1 MTRLRLRPA
10 GCLAA
15 VYLPAVGCAY
25 GVETI
30 LLQCEERGVPYL
42 FKLKHTLNVKRLVQ
56 TSLRQSHWEEAGE
69 GWQCLESVLQLKGW
83 SRMRRVILVR
93 ESPAVAPVGG
103 QKRRRQDHLEPPLA
117 VGEGWDAKPCPW
129 SGRIAVLVVSEERE
143 GGFPNAASVKHYR
156 ERADAENIIDE
167 AKNQW
172 GWCGFMTQKIGP
184 SRIMAGIIAL
194 IYNWWHLY
202 CRFYDETHNRE
213 AITTRPALM
222 QGVRR
227 RVESGGQ
234 KRIKVSILHQK
245 ADVITAAITAI
256 SKEISRIATAAEQ

>member
-1 MTRLRLRPA
+1 LTRLRLRPA

-103 QKRRRQDHLEPPLA
+103 QKRRRQDHLEPRSP
-117 VGEGWDAKPCPW
+117 
-129 SGRIAVLVVSEERE
+129 
-143 GGFPNAASVKHYR
+143 
-156 ERADAENIIDE
+156 
-167 AKNQW
+167 
-172 GWCGFMTQKIGP
+172 
-184 SRIMAGIIAL
+184 
-194 IYNWWHLY
+194 
-202 CRFYDETHNRE
+202 
-213 AITTRPALM
+213 
-222 QGVRR
+222 
-227 RVESGGQ
+227 
-234 KRIKVSILHQK
+234 
-245 ADVITAAITAI
+245 
-256 SKEISRIATAAEQ
+256 